1 MPMIEN
7 LEFNGAPQI
16 VQYIPNVEDIP
27 EPEPGS
33 SPLDFSEQ
41 KNSGPIEMDF
51 STPIQDVM
59 PSAAFESD
67 ETPGLNGPY
76 RSPSNNRVVGISA
89 GVVQAEPSTASKMPM
104 GLTKEQLHA
113 LVAGI
118 AAVVAFSKPVQD
130 KLSTVVPNFMGD
142 SGALSL
148 TGMVVTALIA
158 AIVFYVA
165 NRVLENQS

>member
-1 MPMIEN
+1 MPVIEN

-16 VQYIPNVEDIP
+16 IQYIPNIEDIP

-33 SPLDFSEQ
+33 SPLDFSDQ
-41 KNSGPIEMDF
+41 KNSGPIDMDF

-67 ETPGLNGPY
+67 DTPGLNGPY
-76 RSPSNNRVVGISA
+76 RSVSNNRVVGISP
-89 GVVQAEPSTASKMPM
+89 GVVQAEPSTSSKMPM

-113 LVAGI
+113 IVAGV
-118 AAVVAFSKPVQD
+118 AAVIAFSKPVQD
-130 KLSTVVPNFMGD
+130 KLSTVVPNFFGD

-148 TGMVVTALIA
+148 SGMVVTAIIA
-158 AIVFYVA
+158 ALVFYVA

>member
-1 MPMIEN
+1 
-7 LEFNGAPQI
+7 
-16 VQYIPNVEDIP
+16 
-27 EPEPGS
+27 
-33 SPLDFSEQ
+33 
-41 KNSGPIEMDF
+41 
-51 STPIQDVM
+51 
-59 PSAAFESD
+59 
-67 ETPGLNGPY
+67 
-76 RSPSNNRVVGISA
+76 
-89 GVVQAEPSTASKMPM
+89 
-104 GLTKEQLHA
+104 
-113 LVAGI
+113 VAGI